1 MSASPRLKLAKQ
13 KAKKL
18 QQGHFLQDTKEELKK
33 VSWTSK
39 KELISYTKVVIF
51 STFVFGFAI
60 YLADLS
66 IRGGLDGLSNIVRW
80 MVG

>member
-18 QQGHFLQDTKEELKK
+18 RKGSFIQDTKEELKK
-33 VSWTSK
+33 VTWTTK
-39 KELISYTKVVIF
+39 KELINYTKVVII
-51 STFVFGFAI
+51 STFAFGFAI
-60 YLADLS
+60 YLADLC
-66 IRGGLDGLSNIVRW
+66 IRGGLNGLSNVVRW